1 MSATE
6 TTTQPEPEHSRT
18 TYADQWRVIASLFS
32 EDNAA
37 SIQISSYNEFIRVGI
52 PEVIEGAVIEA
63 YDPVSKRGTRIRIDS
78 VYIVN
83 AGSPVH
89 IEVDGT
95 HRYVSPSEARKRKL
109 TYSTQLYCNVSSQVF
124 TDKTSMIW
132 DSHANIFLA
141 DIPVMLKSCICSLYG
156 KTKQELLELGECEND
171 LGGYTIIKG
180 SEKVIVPQERMSSN
194 IAHIW
199 ESDIESE
206 PVYLEIRSISNQLD
220 RHSTLSMRV
229 IKTNGKYSIKV
240 FLPCSKDKKQ
250 DGFPLITLLTCY
262 DTESPDKL
270 FDMFPTDPEHA
281 KSVREILANCI
292 KDDISK
298 GDVATARNIL
308 SHAILYNARSK
319 DEDPV
324 LQYLEHEILPHTEIV
339 NSTNF
344 DADPKSMATRKRI
357 HIVYYAIRLLRVH
370 LGIDAVDD
378 RDDYKNKRV
387 DSPGRLLLR
396 ILKQSFNQF
405 KRSVSKELLR
415 DVKSNIPLSV
425 TTLMKNTTI
434 THQLVNCLATG
445 NWGVQKRNSSTK
457 TGVSQL
463 LNRMSYLSYLS
474 DLRRV
479 NASLG
484 EDKKQSKKT
493 KPRQLHITGLG
504 GNCPAET
511 PEGEQVGKVKNF
523 AVSARI
529 TNDSS
534 PAIIHNILY
543 NLNITRIEDYAHMD
557 SPTIPIMINGYI
569 YGMATPE
576 EVTVFVNTF
585 IGLRRNGYISYEVS
599 ILHTDNI
606 VCILTDCGR
615 VTRPLFT
622 VCRTATESC
631 LNLDLCAKEDVHDW
645 NTLVTTGVVEYVDS
659 NEAVNILLAAYP
671 SDVYNPK
678 KFHSFEYTHC
688 ELHPSLILGVSAA
701 MIPFADHNQS
711 PRNAYQCLHPDTK
724 VLLTDGNYAAI
735 SSLGVA
741 DRVMTFDPKTMT
753 LVPTTVVAHFTRESV
768 KLACVVVTVSG
779 RTVTATTDHLMYTQ
793 RGFTP
798 AGDLTSDDFVS
809 IMPKYS
815 VTCVP
820 SVIRARLLGYIQSNI
835 HNDPVAKLV
844 GNDLTATFI
853 STKSALEFYN
863 DINRYRTMTGK
874 RSMGPLLEVS
884 YITCSTISGIIRKT
898 CVCVSVEYLDVNPE
912 YVMPEF
918 YSDACII
925 AYVSGITGGDYQN
938 VNAADVGV
946 TGYHYDIIA
955 TKSYTNRSK
964 ESDSENTDADVV
976 FFERLGAL
984 LATVVPFTF
993 TVNVHAE
1000 DIVTLTPCN
1009 LTRGNAVTLYDTIG
1023 YAYNSVKTES
1033 GLIYTE
1039 YLNALQCGYK
1049 GTPVTFRNMCINV
1062 MNDFIFVAVSHVT
1075 PADLPIVS
1083 DITTES
1089 EHHCFVA
1096 DSFGVHNSAMGKQ
1109 AAGQY
1114 MTNHQYRSDKCT
1126 NVLYYLQ
1133 KPLVATQLSTLLRY
1147 SEMPSGQNAIVGF
1160 TCFTGYNIDDSII
1173 YNQSSIDRGM
1183 HRFTNYKT
1191 YHDEAKRHGELWNE
1205 TFEKPSPT
1213 ECINMKM
1220 FNYDKISSNGLPE
1233 PGTELES
1240 DDVIIGKTCPTRS
1253 TKRSNRDFSLKKC
1266 KSTAIRAS
1274 DRGTVHSSGI
1284 TRTQINNEAIEI
1296 AHVTIRSTRIPEI
1309 GDKFSSRH
1317 GQKGTIGATY
1327 KQQDMPFTEKDGIT
1341 PDIIVNPHAI
1351 PSRMTIGQ
1359 LIECVLGKACA
1370 LDGVLGD
1377 GTPFADANKSDD
1389 DNRNKVVDIIGERL
1403 KKHGYEP
1410 YGKEVMYNPITG
1422 DRFTA
1427 AIFIGPTY
1435 YQRLKH
1441 MVRDKMHS
1449 RSIGP
1454 LQALTHQPVEGRAH
1468 DGGLR
1473 FGEMERDCMIT
1484 HGASAFLKERLF
1496 DLSDPFETTVCKLCG
1511 LIGVWDDNK
1520 MTFMCRSCRNTVHYS
1535 HVKLPYACKLM
1546 FQELMSINIAPRIET

>member
-1 MSATE
+1 MAE
-6 TTTQPEPEHSRT
+6 TSTDYAQT
-18 TYADQWRVIASLFS
+18 TYADQWRVVASLF
-32 EDNAA
+32 EVDNAA
-37 SIQISSYNEFIRVGI
+37 SIQINSFNEFIRVGI

-78 VYIVN
+78 VSIVN

-95 HRYVSPSEARKRKL
+95 HRYISPSEARKRKL
-109 TYSTQLYCNVSSQVF
+109 TYSTQLYCNISSQTF

-132 DSHANIFLA
+132 DTHPNVFLA

-180 SEKVIVPQERMSSN
+180 TEKVIVPQERMSSN
-194 IAHIW
+194 LAHIW
-199 ESDIESE
+199 ESDDPSE
-206 PVYLEIRSISNQLD
+206 PIYLEIRSISNPLN

-240 FLPCSKDKKQ
+240 YLPCSKDKKQ
-250 DGFPLITLLTCY
+250 EGFPLMTLLACY
-262 DTESPDKL
+262 ATDTAESLSL
-270 FDMFPTDPEHA
+270 FDTFPVPPEHA
-281 KSVREILANCI
+281 KTVREILANCV

-298 GDVATARNIL
+298 NDHVTARNTL
-308 SHAILYNARSK
+308 SHNILYNARSK
-319 DEDPV
+319 DEDPIT
-324 LQYLEHEILPHTEIV
+324 QYLEHEILPHTEIR

-344 DADPKSMATRKRI
+344 DADYKSMATRKRI
-357 HIVYYAIRLLRVH
+357 HIAYYAIRLLRVH

-378 RDDYKNKRV
+378 RDDYKCKRI
-387 DSPGRLLLR
+387 DTPGQLLLR
-396 ILKQSFNQF
+396 ILKQSFNQL
-405 KRSVSKELLR
+405 KRSISKELLR

-425 TTLMKNTTI
+425 TTLMKNTTL

-463 LNRMSYLSYLS
+463 LNRMSYVSYIS

-504 GNCPAET
+504 LNCPAET
-511 PEGEQVGKVKNF
+511 PEGEKVGCVKNF

-543 NLNITRIEDYAHMD
+543 NLNITRIEDSHN
-557 SPTIPIMINGYI
+557 SPGGSIPIMINGYI
-569 YGMATPE
+569 YGLATPN
-576 EVTVFVNTF
+576 EVALFVKSF
-585 IGLRRNGYISYEVS
+585 LGLRRNGYISYEVS
-599 ILHTDNI
+599 MLNSPDLVN
-606 VCILTDCGR
+606 ILTDSGR
-615 VTRPLFT
+615 ITRPLYT
-622 VCRTATESC
+622 VRRTDTKSF
-631 LNLDLCAKEDVHDW
+631 LNIDIDRTNTPEW
-645 NTLVTTGVVEYVDS
+645 NKLVTSGMVEYIDS
-659 NEAVNILLAAYP
+659 NESVNILLAMYP

-678 KFHSFEYTHC
+678 KFNSFEYTHC

-711 PRNAYQCLHPDTK
+711 PRNAYQCLHPDSK
-724 VLLTDGNYAAI
+724 VLLADGRYAKI
-735 SSLGVA
+735 SNLRVA
-741 DRVMTFDPKTMT
+741 DRVMTFDPATMT

-768 KLACVVVTVSG
+768 KPASNVVTVSG
-779 RTVTATTDHLMYTQ
+779 RTISATDDHLFY
-793 RGFTP
+793 
-798 AGDLTSDDFVS
+798 AGVHAQDGTFNHSFMPVRDLTSASNTFVS
-809 IMPKYS
+809 IMPKCAETS
-815 VTCVP
+815 DP
-820 SVIRARLLGYIQSNI
+820 FVIRARLLGYIQSNI
-835 HNDPVAKLV
+835 HNDTAASIL
-844 GNDLTATFI
+844 GNDLVATFS
-853 STKSALEFYN
+853 STKSALDFYN
-863 DINRYRTMTGK
+863 DINRYRVMTGK
-874 RSMGPLLEVS
+874 RGMGPLLEVN
-884 YITCSTISGIIRKT
+884 YITCSDITGIIRKT
-898 CVCVSVEYLDVNPE
+898 RIEVSVEYLDINPE
-912 YVMPEF
+912 YAVPDF
-918 YSDACII
+918 IGNNPSCII
-925 AYVSGITGGDYQN
+925 AYVSGLVGGDYQT
-938 VNAADVGV
+938 VSPTDIGI
-946 TGYHYDIIA
+946 TGYHYDLIA
-955 TKSYTNRSK
+955 TRTTDIEHDKAFLIHLKSVI
-964 ESDSENTDADVV
+964 E
-976 FFERLGAL
+976 
-984 LATVVPFTF
+984 TVVPFKF
-993 TVNVHAE
+993 DVNVHN
-1000 DIVTLTPCN
+1000 DDVITLSPQGVT
-1009 LTRGNAVTLYDTIG
+1009 RENAVSLYDTIST
-1023 YAYNSVKTES
+1023 AYNSVKGMS
-1033 GLIYTE
+1033 GGIYTE
-1039 YLNALQCGYK
+1039 YLNALLIGYTE
-1049 GTPVTFRNMCINV
+1049 TPAVFKKDCVRVINDFMFIRVSHTEPIV
-1062 MNDFIFVAVSHVT
+1062 MNF
-1075 PADLPIVS
+1075 VS

-1089 EHHCFVA
+1089 EHHCFIA
-1096 DSFGVHNSAMGKQ
+1096 ESFGVHNSAMGKQ

-1147 SEMPSGQNAIVGF
+1147 SEMPSGQNAIVAIM
-1160 TCFTGYNIDDSII
+1160 CYSGYNIDDSII
-1173 YNQSSIDRGM
+1173 YNQSSIDRGL

-1205 TFEKPSPT
+1205 TFEKPSPS

-1274 DRGTVHSSGI
+1274 DRGTVHSSGV

-1296 AHVTIRSTRIPEI
+1296 AHVTIRSTRIPET
-1309 GDKFSSRH
+1309 GDKLSSRH
-1317 GQKGTIGATY
+1317 GQKGTVGITY
-1327 KQQDMPFTEKDGIT
+1327 KQQDMPFTEKDGII
-1341 PDIIVNPHAI
+1341 PDIIMNPHAI

-1359 LIECVLGKACA
+1359 LIECLLGKACA

-1389 DNRNKVVDIIGERL
+1389 DNRNKVADIIGERL
-1403 KKHGYEP
+1403 KKHGYDP
-1410 YGKEVMYNPITG
+1410 HGKEVMYNPITG

-1427 AIFIGPTY
+1427 HIFIGPTY

-1496 DLSDPFETTVCKLCG
+1496 DLSDPFETTVCQLCG
-1511 LIGVWDDNK
+1511 LIGIWDDNK
-1520 MTFMCRSCRNTVHYS
+1520 MTFLCRSCRNTVHYS